1 MRERDY
7 LYLKGTEEL
16 GEVLEV
22 VRDYAGQEVIL
33 VVPVGM
39 RALAHPVNLELLKR
53 ETDRLKKKILFST
66 EDDSIRDLVKAAG
79 FNVFLEEYEDPNV
92 VQKMVT
98 DIVAPRSKTKVRR
111 TVVAAD
117 DEPAPRRR
125 SRFGWSWGWL
135 RSLGYLLLVALF
147 VGGIALGVSQFTS
160 RATVTITLAEEGRE
174 FHEVVEI
181 RPHLT
186 GDAAAA
192 NVLLGEEVKITKT
205 HTLFAPATGA
215 GKEGGRAKGF
225 ITVTNEA
232 SQSLPLIQGTRFQ
245 PASGKIYRSTG
256 RVTIPSVS
264 GGGKVRIEVIAEEPG
279 DQYNVTA
286 KTAFTIPGLRGT
298 SWESSLRATAG
309 EAIMGGASSA
319 VKVVTVDDL
328 AQGRT
333 KLEQQLKD
341 LITKELALQY
351 PNYILPE
358 ELGSAN
364 TEVTDVSHKV
374 GQPAERVVFAGR
386 AEIKTIGVRKDR
398 LIEYLKDR
406 IAKAQLQQKAN
417 VRITE
422 LAITNLKTVDLDPK
436 LNFLRVEVSGTVKVK
451 GDVDRAAIQAQ
462 LVGKTLEQVQQ
473 VLKQNPNIENAEAS
487 IWPFWAKA
495 LPGESTRIEVRI
507 H

>member
-66 EDDSIRDLVKAAG
+66 EDDSIRDVVKAAG

-98 DIVAPRSKTKVRR
+98 DIVAPRSKTKTRR
-111 TVVAAD
+111 TAAPVDD
-117 DEPAPRRR
+117 DEPTPRRR
-125 SRFGWSWGWL
+125 VRLSWGWL
-135 RSLGYLLLVALF
+135 RPLSYLLLVALI

-160 RATVTITLAEEGRE
+160 RATVTITLAEAGQE
-174 FHEVVEI
+174 FHELVEI
-181 RPHLT
+181 RPRLSSDST
-186 GDAAAA
+186 A

-205 HTLFAPATGA
+205 HTLFALATGS

-225 ITVTNEA
+225 ITVTNEV
-232 SQSLPLIQGTRFQ
+232 SQSLPLVQGTRFQ
-245 PASGKIYRSTG
+245 SPSGKIYRTTG
-256 RVTIPSVS
+256 RVTIPSS
-264 GGGKVRIEVIAEEPG
+264 GKIRIEVIAEEPG
-279 DQYNVTA
+279 DQYNVAA
-286 KTAFTIPGLRGT
+286 KISFTIPGLKGT
-298 SWESSLRATAG
+298 AWESDLQAMTE
-309 EAIMGGASSA
+309 EAISGGTSSA

-333 KLEQQLKD
+333 KLEQELKD
-341 LITKELALQY
+341 LIMKELALRY
-351 PNYILPE
+351 PSYLLPE
-358 ELGSAN
+358 ELGGADV
-364 TEVTDVSHKV
+364 EITDISHKV
-374 GQPAERVVFAGR
+374 GQPAERIVFAGR
-386 AEIKTIGVRKDR
+386 GEIKTIGVRKDR
-398 LIEYLKDR
+398 LVEYLKDR
-406 IAKAQLQQKAN
+406 IAKVQLQQQAN

-451 GDVDRAAIQAQ
+451 GDVDRAAVQEQ

-487 IWPFWAKA
+487 VWPFWAKT
-495 LPGESTRIEVRI
+495 LPGQSTRIELRI
-507 H
+507 R